1 MRTSKS
7 VGPTAPRPYR
17 MQRRA
22 AQVDDTRQRITE
34 AAMKLHTTVGPSRA
48 SIAAIAEK
56 AGVTRLTVYRHFS
69 DAEQIFAACMG
80 HWAALHP
87 APDIEAWR
95 AIDNLEE
102 RARRALT
109 ELYAWYAEAGHEL
122 LPIRRD
128 WEFVPPGAAAR
139 AAAASQE
146 RAEAIVGREGDAA
159 TSEGR
164 QLRVVATH
172 IARLET
178 WHSLV
183 GEQRLTHEE
192 AVDAGVIWILAV
204 GRGTGRIGSG

>member
-1 MRTSKS
+1 MRTSKLFE
-7 VGPTAPRPYR
+7 PAAPRPYR

-48 SIAAIAEK
+48 SIAAIAEE
-56 AGVTRLTVYRHFS
+56 AGVTRLTVYRHFG

-95 AIDNLEE
+95 SIDDLEE

-128 WEFVPPGAAAR
+128 WESVPPGAAAR
-139 AAAASQE
+139 AAVASRE
-146 RAEAIVGREGDAA
+146 RAEAIYGSAGTPA
-159 TSEGR
+159 TPR
-164 QLRVVATH
+164 DRRLRAVVAH
-172 IARLET
+172 LARLET
-178 WHSLV
+178 WQSLV
-183 GEQRLTHEE
+183 GEQGLSNEE
-192 AVDAGVIWILAV
+192 AVEAAVAWIRAA
-204 GRGTGRIGSG
+204 RTGKPAR